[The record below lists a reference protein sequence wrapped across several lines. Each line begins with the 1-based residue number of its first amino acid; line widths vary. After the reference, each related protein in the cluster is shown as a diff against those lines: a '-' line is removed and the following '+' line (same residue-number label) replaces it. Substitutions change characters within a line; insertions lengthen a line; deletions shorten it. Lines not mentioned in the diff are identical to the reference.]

1 MYVPNSGQKLARL
14 PYRVNDT
21 WARTDLC
28 RHKRFEICRNES
40 LFAKNL
46 QLCLCLCLER
56 AERYG
61 TRCCCHICNNSIRK
75 QLSSHCFVWLGF
87 FITFRNH
94 RPLFW
99 LGWKQRRLGD
109 MWRSQRC
116 TPGKAIASQWLT
128 KHFWV
133 IGRVA
138 WLIHQMPTGPGH
150 WHMELWSG
158 SPSATS
164 WDNRQGAIKLCKF
177 AQRVARLKNDP
188 SRRPGQYLHVLCEIA
203 VLSFEVGL
211 GWCLPSLQPRG
222 YWSLHILEFKNLGEQ
237 LKHIAAFPFYAF
249 PGSFFFQV
257 LLERQQRDLEE
268 RTEDATTVQSTRDCG
283 LIIFFAAGDYSTR
296 NPRTDSHCTFS
307 SVSV

>member
-1 MYVPNSGQKLARL
+1 MRIATGHCNHELDCLDNFVLSKVRLDLACGLIVIGMYVPNSGQKLARL

-40 LFAKNL
+40 LFAKDL

-75 QLSSHCFVWLGF
+75 QLSSHCFVWFGF

-116 TPGKAIASQWLT
+116 TPG
-128 KHFWV
+128 H
-133 IGRVA
+133 
-138 WLIHQMPTGPGH
+138 
-150 WHMELWSG
+150 
-158 SPSATS
+158 
-164 WDNRQGAIKLCKF
+164 CKSM
-177 AQRVARLKNDP
+177 AD
-188 SRRPGQYLHVLCEIA
+188 
-203 VLSFEVGL
+203 
-211 GWCLPSLQPRG
+211 
-222 YWSLHILEFKNLGEQ
+222 
-237 LKHIAAFPFYAF
+237 
-249 PGSFFFQV
+249 
-257 LLERQQRDLEE
+257 
-268 RTEDATTVQSTRDCG
+268 
-283 LIIFFAAGDYSTR
+283 
-296 NPRTDSHCTFS
+296 
-307 SVSV
+307 